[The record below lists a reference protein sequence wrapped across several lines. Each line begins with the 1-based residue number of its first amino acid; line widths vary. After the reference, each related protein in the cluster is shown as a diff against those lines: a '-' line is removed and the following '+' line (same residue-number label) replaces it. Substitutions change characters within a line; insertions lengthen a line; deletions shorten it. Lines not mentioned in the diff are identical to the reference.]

1 MTELVITVIQ
11 SHVYVQIKL
20 KRRHRVKKEQAAE
33 DSNDCFVA
41 TESTV
46 SNCVSQLRCCWEETD
61 KFDWIRTLSVLLPLR
76 RLWNMMQRGAPQGG
90 TRLIRPL
97 ILFIM
102 FSSYVRSTV
111 VKSPTEF
118 HHQILLMT
126 IWTRVG
132 DLIVDIRIKIQNSIH
147 QLQVTLHRGLQK

>member
-46 SNCVSQLRCCWEETD
+46 FNCVSQLRCCWEETG
-61 KFDWIRTLSVLLPLR
+61 KFD
-76 RLWNMMQRGAPQGG
+76 
-90 TRLIRPL
+90 
-97 ILFIM
+97 
-102 FSSYVRSTV
+102 
-111 VKSPTEF
+111 
-118 HHQILLMT
+118 
-126 IWTRVG
+126 
-132 DLIVDIRIKIQNSIH
+132 
-147 QLQVTLHRGLQK
+147 